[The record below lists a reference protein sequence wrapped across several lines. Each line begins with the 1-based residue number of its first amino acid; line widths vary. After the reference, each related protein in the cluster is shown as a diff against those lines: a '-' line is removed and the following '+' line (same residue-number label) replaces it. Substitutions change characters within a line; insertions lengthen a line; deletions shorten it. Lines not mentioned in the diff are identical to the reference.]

1 MKGKTVLF
9 SLLAIVIAAI
19 LVMAPACSSAS
30 TTTAAAMTT
39 TASTTTAAAT
49 TTTAS
54 SPQILRLNLGAEP
67 DTIDP
72 NLASWADDKSIIS
85 QCFEGLLSYNA
96 DGSLKADVATVIPTV
111 ANGGISSD
119 GLTITFKLKTNVTWS
134 DGKPVTANDFVYS
147 IKREFDPTLACEY
160 ASFYFDIVGAEDSYN
175 ATSDTTAQQAALAAA
190 IGVSAPD
197 NYTLVI
203 KLVNPQPTMLDCMAL
218 WPVYPERADIIKQ
231 YGNNWT
237 DPPNYI
243 GDGPYILT
251 TWTHQSELVFK
262 PNPNYWGTKPTL
274 SEIDFQEITD
284 PNAALAAYQNNEL
297 DIVGLPVGD
306 YATYLK
312 DPNYANQRLL
322 FPELTTFAF
331 QFNVTKAPF
340 NNVLVRQALS
350 CAVDRNAFV
359 NNVEAGVGQAAL
371 SWIPPGMPGYNA
383 NIGTQY
389 TFNVTQAKSLLAQA
403 GYSDVSKLPTITF
416 SYSNTGSNPTIAQFL
431 QGQMQQNLGINI
443 TLDPE
448 DSKTFSS
455 NVNSGNFMWAFFGW
469 GADYPDPDDWLPG
482 LFGTGAGNNHT
493 GYSNPAFDALSTKA
507 LAELDNTAR
516 LSDWDQAQQMVMND
530 APIITIFYREGFVLE
545 KPYVKG
551 LTTTG
556 MDGALPGDTF
566 YNLVAIAAH

>member
-1 MKGKTVLF
+1 
-9 SLLAIVIAAI
+9 
-19 LVMAPACSSAS
+19 
-30 TTTAAAMTT
+30 MTT

-72 NLASWADDKSIIS
+72 NQASWADDKSIIS

-566 YNLVAIAAH
+566 YNLVTIAAH

>member
-1 MKGKTVLF
+1 
-9 SLLAIVIAAI
+9 
-19 LVMAPACSSAS
+19 
-30 TTTAAAMTT
+30 MTT

>member
-30 TTTAAAMTT
+30 TTTAAA
-39 TASTTTAAAT
+39 T

-54 SPQILRLNLGAEP
+54 SPQILRLNLVAEP

-72 NLASWADDKSIIS
+72 NQASWADDKSIIS

-566 YNLVAIAAH
+566 YNLVTIAAH

>member
-1 MKGKTVLF
+1 
-9 SLLAIVIAAI
+9 
-19 LVMAPACSSAS
+19 
-30 TTTAAAMTT
+30 
-39 TASTTTAAAT
+39 
-49 TTTAS
+49 
-54 SPQILRLNLGAEP
+54 
-67 DTIDP
+67 
-72 NLASWADDKSIIS
+72 
-85 QCFEGLLSYNA
+85 
-96 DGSLKADVATVIPTV
+96 LKADVATVIPTV

>member
-30 TTTAAAMTT
+30 TTTAAAITT

-72 NLASWADDKSIIS
+72 NQASWADDKSIIS

-566 YNLVAIAAH
+566 YNLVTIAAH

>member
-30 TTTAAAMTT
+30 TTTAAA
-39 TASTTTAAAT
+39 T

-72 NLASWADDKSIIS
+72 NQASWADDKSIIS

>member
-566 YNLVAIAAH
+566 YNLVTIAAH

>member
-30 TTTAAAMTT
+30 TTTAAAITT

-566 YNLVAIAAH
+566 YNLVTIAAH

>member
-72 NLASWADDKSIIS
+72 NQASWADDKSIIS

-566 YNLVAIAAH
+566 YNLVTIAAH

>member
-30 TTTAAAMTT
+30 TTTAAA
-39 TASTTTAAAT
+39 T

-72 NLASWADDKSIIS
+72 NQASWADDKSIIS

-566 YNLVAIAAH
+566 YNLVTIAAH

>member
-72 NLASWADDKSIIS
+72 NQASWADDKSIIS

>member
-1 MKGKTVLF
+1 MKRKTVVF
-9 SLLAIVIAAI
+9 SMLAIIIAAI
-19 LVMAPACSSAS
+19 LVLAPACSSAS
-30 TTTAAAMTT
+30 TTK
-39 TASTTTAAAT
+39 AAAT

-54 SPQILRLNLGAEP
+54 SPQILRLNLAAEP

-72 NLASWADDKSIIS
+72 NQASWADDKSIIS

-111 ANGGISSD
+111 ANSGISSD

-175 ATSDTTAQQAALAAA
+175 ATGDTAAQQATLAAA

-203 KLVNPQPTMLDCMAL
+203 KLNNPQLTMLDCMAL
-218 WPVYPERADIIKQ
+218 WPVYPERADIIAQ

-297 DIVGLPVGD
+297 DVVGLPVGD
-306 YATYLK
+306 YATYLN

-340 NNVLVRQALS
+340 NNVLIRQALS

-359 NNVEAGVGQAAL
+359 TNVEAGVGQAAL

-545 KPYVKG
+545 KPWVKG

-566 YNLVAIAAH
+566 YNLVTIAAH

>member
-19 LVMAPACSSAS
+19 LVMAPACSS
-30 TTTAAAMTT
+30 
-39 TASTTTAAAT
+39 ASTTTAAAT

-566 YNLVAIAAH
+566 YNLVTIAAH